1 MRAHRIKAHVT
12 PNQPLVVPL
21 PANMPEGEVEVIVLC
36 SGAAT
41 QPGTFSSLRD
51 FDDWLR
57 QQPPSGRSK
66 AEMDRDLDEERASW
80 E

>member
-1 MRAHRIKAHVT
+1 
-12 PNQPLVVPL
+12 
-21 PANMPEGEVEVIVLC
+21 MPEGDVEVIVLF
-36 SGAAT
+36 SEAAPRPGAFA
-41 QPGTFSSLRD
+41 SLRE